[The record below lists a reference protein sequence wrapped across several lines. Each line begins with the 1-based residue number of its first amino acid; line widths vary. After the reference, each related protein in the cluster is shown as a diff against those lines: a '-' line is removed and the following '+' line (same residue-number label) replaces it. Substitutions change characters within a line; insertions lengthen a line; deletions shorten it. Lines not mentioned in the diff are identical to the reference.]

1 MFDLLLV
8 DLRSKDL
15 HEKISKKLQ
24 VEYLSESLHTELK
37 EVNGIIF
44 GPNLRIIVSLPVRI
58 KQKTKN
64 VHFVIDTGSPKT
76 YICEEVYESFKVI
89 LPNSSTYQIL
99 LNNKR
104 TVVHLPPIDSNFTDI
119 NVLGT
124 EYLKATGSNLTI
136 NFTNENE
143 RVSIYFDNDK
153 NEITSRLGQ
162 SISQVEP
169 NVLGRIFGIVL
180 LVL

>member
-76 YICEEVYESFKVI
+76 
-89 LPNSSTYQIL
+89 NSTQLINLSNIVKQQT
-99 LNNKR
+99 
-104 TVVHLPPIDSNFTDI
+104 PPIDSNFTDI

-153 NEITSRLGQ
+153 NEIISRLGQ

-169 NVLGRIFGIVL
+169 NVLGRIIGIVL
-180 LVL
+180 LL